1 MPTQALRSLLVFVAA
16 LAALGLAVAVPVVAA
31 MATGSPAG
39 DSISAVRHETPP
51 VAVRGEALSLAEQVV
66 KSIAKAA
73 LGALAVL
80 VTLVAAVPVVV
91 FGRRRPRG
99 SAPGVALRRHAIT
112 LRAPP
117 VLLSAF

>member
-1 MPTQALRSLLVFVAA
+1 MPTRALRTLLVFVAA

-31 MATGSPAG
+31 VATGSQAG
-39 DSISAVRHETPP
+39 DSITAVRHETPP
-51 VAVRGEALSLAEQVV
+51 VAVRGEALSLAEQVAKGV
-66 KSIAKAA
+66 AKAT
-73 LGALAVL
+73 LGALALL

-99 SAPGVALRRHAIT
+99 SAPGVELRRHAIT

-117 VLLSAF
+117 AFLSAF